1 MVDVVPSGGL
11 DWVEDDSPG
20 PEELAVL
27 REEAE
32 RMWRRLG
39 SPEEFE
45 PPARHTI
52 GMSGTWTAEVTQY
65 TPAQVCRVCRDLPPA
80 PGTVCL
86 CCHATRRNPRRH
98 PMQEQATGAAVRERV
113 KAGLRGGRG

>member
-1 MVDVVPSGGL
+1 VAVVTYL
-11 DWVEDDSPG
+11 TNWDMDRVADETPG
-20 PEELAVL
+20 PEEMAIL
-27 REEAE
+27 REELE
-32 RMWRRLG
+32 RAWRG
-39 SPEEFE
+39 KGYTDE